1 MNINKCFF
9 SQELPIRQINKTIC
23 IIPFALC
30 NRLNILL
37 GSFLIICHILSHT
50 YKYNYGSYHSYS
62 RSYNCNYTLRESG
75 RLFIGRLLTR
85 NLTCKLCLLYRLLT
99 KSLLWLNWH
108 TFLYRCYF
116 WLYWCT
122 PLYRCYFRLY
132 WCTLLY
138 RCFLRLCCYT
148 LLYRCFLWL
157 CCYAFLHWCLLRH
170 IYH

>member
-9 SQELPIRQINKTIC
+9 CKKLPIRKVNKTIR

-50 YKYNYGSYHSYS
+50 YKYNYGSYYSNS

-75 RLFIGRLLTR
+75 RLIIDRLLTKS
-85 NLTCKLCLLYRLLT
+85 LTCKLCRLYWLLT

-108 TFLYRCYF
+108 SFLYRC
-116 WLYWCT
+116 
-122 PLYRCYFRLY
+122 RFRLC
-132 WCTLLY
+132 WCTLLF
-138 RCFLRLCCYT
+138 RCCLRLCWCT
-148 LLYRCFLWL
+148 LLFRCCLRL
-157 CCYAFLHWCLLRH
+157 CWHILLC
-170 IYH
+170 